1 MQDNNNSIL
10 PLSIIWDH
18 KMNIKCF
25 FSFLCVMCW
34 IYLSYRSLLLFL
46 LSFPLQH
53 TVLIIL
59 RQCIYE
65 KKKKSFLADILK
77 HSSTVILILLH
88 LQCGYSHDVPHS
100 SERTQLKLSDLFFHA
115 LLQHL
120 SFTVIQED
128 WTYVISWDFS
138 NVHIWEWVL

>member
-65 KKKKSFLADILK
+65 KKKIIFGRYFEAFFYGHLNTSSFAMWILTWC
-77 HSSTVILILLH
+77 STFLWENTIKTLWFVLSCPFAAFIFYSYTGRLNICNLL
-88 LQCGYSHDVPHS
+88 
-100 SERTQLKLSDLFFHA
+100 RF
-115 LLQHL
+115 
-120 SFTVIQED
+120 
-128 WTYVISWDFS
+128 
-138 NVHIWEWVL
+138 